1 MLTAPLPE
9 ALEHA
14 LAGLGGGDASRA
26 RANADLTGRY
36 RSGAA
41 SAPVARSR
49 DDVLAYAAARL
60 PATYAATRIAL
71 GELAAR
77 APWLQPTTHLD
88 LGSGPG
94 TAVWAAR
101 ETWPTLAATTTTV
114 TAIEAEPEMRTLA
127 RELGGFELVAGDLP
141 AAIPAN
147 PHDLVT
153 AAYLLGELGTAAFD
167 ATLDRAW
174 DATGGALV
182 IVEPGTPAGYERI
195 LAARNRLVAAGG
207 TVIAPC
213 PHDAACPLATI
224 AGEWCHFAVRVA
236 RSHAHRTAKGAQ
248 LGYEDEKFSYV
259 AVGRSPGD
267 PADARVLRHPQ
278 IRSGHVLLELCTHE
292 GRRLETVSRR
302 EGVRYRLARKLDWGS
317 AFAGPGESR

>member
-9 ALEHA
+9 ALEQA

-26 RANADLTGRY
+26 RASADLTRRY

-49 DDVLAYAAARL
+49 ADVVAYAAARL

-94 TAVWAAR
+94 TALWAAR
-101 ETWPTLAATTTTV
+101 ETWPTLAAATG
-114 TAIEAEPEMRTLA
+114 IEAEPEMRQLA

-141 AAIPAN
+141 AAVPQN
-147 PHDLVT
+147 RYDLVT
-153 AAYLLGELGTAAFD
+153 AAYVLAELGAAFD
-167 ATLDRAW
+167 ATLARAW
-174 DATGGALV
+174 EATGGALV
-182 IVEPGTPAGYERI
+182 VVEPGTPAGYERV
-195 LAARNRLVAAGG
+195 LAARGRLVASGG
-207 TVIAPC
+207 TVVAPC
-213 PHDAACPLATI
+213 PHDGPCPLAAI
-224 AGEWCHFAVRVA
+224 DGEWCHFAVRVA
-236 RSHAHRTAKGAQ
+236 RSHAHRSAKGAQ
-248 LGYEDEKFSYV
+248 LGHEDEKFAYV
-259 AVGRSPGD
+259 AVTRRPGE
-267 PADARVLRHPQ
+267 PAETRVLRHPQ
-278 IRSGHVLLELCTHE
+278 IRPGHVMLELCTPE

-302 EGVRYRLARKLDWGS
+302 EGERYRQARKLDWGS
-317 AFAGPGESR
+317 AFAGPSRSR

>member
-1 MLTAPLPE
+1 VLTAPLPE

-14 LAGLGGGDASRA
+14 LAALGGGDASRS
-26 RANADLTGRY
+26 RASADLTRRY

-71 GELAAR
+71 GELSVR
-77 APWLQPTTHLD
+77 APWLQPTTQLD

-94 TAVWAAR
+94 TALWAAR
-101 ETWPTLAATTTTV
+101 ETWPALTV
-114 TAIEAEPEMRTLA
+114 ATAIEAEAEMRTLA
-127 RELGGFELVAGDLP
+127 RELGGFDLVAGDLP
-141 AAIPAN
+141 AAIPAI

-153 AAYLLGELGTAAFD
+153 AAYLLGELGTAALE

-195 LAARNRLVAAGG
+195 LTARSRLVAAGG
-207 TVIAPC
+207 TVVAPC
-213 PHDAACPLATI
+213 PHDDACPLAPI

-236 RSHAHRTAKGAQ
+236 RSHAHRAAKGAQ
-248 LGYEDEKFSYV
+248 LGYEDEKFSYLAV
-259 AVGRSPGD
+259 ARKPGD
-267 PADARVLRHPQ
+267 RADARVLRHPQ
-278 IRSGHVLLELCTHE
+278 IRSGYVLLELCTPE
-292 GRRLETVSRR
+292 GRLLETVSRR
-302 EGVRYRLARKLDWGS
+302 QGDRYRAARKLDWGS
-317 AFAGPGESR
+317 AFARPMSSK

>member
-14 LAGLGGGDASRA
+14 LAGLGGSDAGRA
-26 RANADLTGRY
+26 RASADLTRRY

-49 DDVLAYAAARL
+49 GDVLAYAAARL

-77 APWLQPTTHLD
+77 APWLRPTTHLD

-94 TAVWAAR
+94 TALWAAR
-101 ETWPTLAATTTTV
+101 ETWPSLSTA

-127 RELGGFELVAGDLP
+127 RELGGFELAAGDLP

-153 AAYLLGELGTAAFD
+153 AAYVLGELGAGAFD

-174 DATGGALV
+174 NATAGALV
-182 IVEPGTPAGYERI
+182 IVEPGTPAGYERV
-195 LAARNRLVAAGG
+195 LQTRDRLIAAGG
-207 TVIAPC
+207 TVVAPC
-213 PHDAACPLATI
+213 PHDDACPLASI
-224 AGEWCHFAVRVA
+224 SGEWCHFAVRVA
-236 RSHAHRTAKGAQ
+236 RSHAHRAAKGAQ
-248 LGYEDEKFSYV
+248 RGYEDEKFSYV
-259 AVGRSPGD
+259 AVARSPGN

-278 IRSGHVLLELCTHE
+278 IRSGHVLLELCTPE

-302 EGVRYRLARKLDWGS
+302 DGERYRVARKLDWGS

>member
-14 LAGLGGGDASRA
+14 IAALGGGDASRA
-26 RANADLTGRY
+26 RASAALTHRY

-49 DDVLAYAAARL
+49 DDVLAYASARL

-77 APWLQPTTHLD
+77 APRLQPRTHLD

-94 TAVWAAR
+94 TALWAAR
-101 ETWPTLAATTTTV
+101 ETWPTIETTTAV
-114 TAIEAEPEMRTLA
+114 EAEPEMRTLA

-153 AAYLLGELGTAAFD
+153 AGYVLGELGAAAFE

-182 IVEPGTPAGYERI
+182 IVEPGTPAGYER
-195 LAARNRLVAAGG
+195 LLTARNRLVARGG
-207 TVIAPC
+207 TVVAPC
-213 PHDAACPLATI
+213 PHDDACPLAAI

-259 AVGRSPGD
+259 AVARSPGD
-267 PADARVLRHPQ
+267 RADARVLRHPQ
-278 IRSGHVLLELCTHE
+278 IRSGHVLLELCTPE
-292 GRRLETVSRR
+292 GRLLQTVSRR
-302 EGVRYRLARKLDWGS
+302 EGARYRLARKLDWGS

>member
-26 RANADLTGRY
+26 RASADLTRRY

-60 PATYAATRIAL
+60 PATYASTRIAL

-77 APWLQPTTHLD
+77 APQLQPTTQLD

-94 TAVWAAR
+94 TALWAAR
-101 ETWPTLAATTTTV
+101 ETWPTLMAT

-127 RELGGFELVAGDLP
+127 RELGGFELVAGHLP
-141 AAIPAN
+141 AAIPTQQ
-147 PHDLVT
+147 HDLVT
-153 AAYLLGELGTAAFD
+153 AAYILGELSAVAFET
-167 ATLDRAW
+167 TLDRAW
-174 DATGGALV
+174 EATRGALV
-182 IVEPGTPAGYERI
+182 IVEPGTPAGYERV
-195 LAARNRLVAAGG
+195 LAARSRLVAAGG
-207 TVIAPC
+207 TVVAPC
-213 PHDAACPLATI
+213 PHDGACPLAAI
-224 AGEWCHFAVRVA
+224 PGEWCHFAVRIA
-236 RSHAHRTAKGAQ
+236 RSHAHRTAKGAR
-248 LGYEDEKFSYV
+248 LGHEDEKFSYV
-259 AVGRSPGD
+259 AVARSPGK
-267 PADARVLRHPQ
+267 PVDARVLRHPQ
-278 IRSGHVLLELCTHE
+278 IRTGHILLELCTPE

-302 EGVRYRLARKLDWGS
+302 EGERYRRARKLDWGS
-317 AFAGPGESR
+317 AFAEPGESR